1 MASSLMQSNGF
12 VNTIVNSTC
21 ITHSSSTLIDL
32 FITNTEK
39 KKKKFLCSGS
49 IVRGMSDHLPIF
61 AFIKNEA
68 PTKQSFELSQRFQD
82 INSASLEAFRNDVK
96 AHD

>member
-21 ITHSSSTLIDL
+21 ITHSSSALIDL

-39 KKKKFLCSGS
+39 KEKVLCSGS

-61 AFIKNEA
+61 AFIENEA